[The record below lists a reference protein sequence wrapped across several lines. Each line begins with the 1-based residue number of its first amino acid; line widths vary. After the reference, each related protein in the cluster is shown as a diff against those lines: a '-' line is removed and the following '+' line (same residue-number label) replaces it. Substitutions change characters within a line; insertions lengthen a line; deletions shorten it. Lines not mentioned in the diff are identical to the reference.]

1 MDENGTRKKVARCL
15 LRWLG
20 RAVLAVAALL
30 LGYGG
35 AGWIGGLIPANA
47 DWQEPAQGIRI
58 YVEDNGIHTGIVL
71 PVRAAGV
78 DWSDLVRGEDLRDPR
93 FAGHGWRSFGWGDR
107 DFYLNTPTWADLRPG
122 RVLKAAIGSRDTL
135 MHVDFIP
142 EPAEGP
148 KVRAITLRPGEYRR
162 LAAFIRASFH
172 TGADGRAAR
181 YPGYGSY
188 DAFYRGT
195 GTYSAIRTCNAWTG
209 EAFRAAGVKMG
220 RWTPFPMTVMRWL

>member
-1 MDENGTRKKVARCL
+1 MDGNTRGHWARSA
-15 LRWLG
+15 LRWLLCG
-20 RAVLAVAALL
+20 VAAVAVLL

-35 AGWIGGLIPANA
+35 AGWVGGLVPANGE
-47 DWQEPAQGIRI
+47 WREPEQGIRI

-78 DWSDLVRGEDLRDPR
+78 DWSGLVRGEDLRDPR

-107 DFYLNTPTWADLRPG
+107 DFYLNTPTWAELRPG

-148 KVRAITLRPGEYRR
+148 NVRAIVLRPEEYHR
-162 LAAFIRASFH
+162 LAAFIRASFR

-181 YPGYGSY
+181 HPGYGNY
-188 DAFYRGT
+188 DAFYAGT

-220 RWTPFPMTVMRWL
+220 IWTPFPSTVMKWL